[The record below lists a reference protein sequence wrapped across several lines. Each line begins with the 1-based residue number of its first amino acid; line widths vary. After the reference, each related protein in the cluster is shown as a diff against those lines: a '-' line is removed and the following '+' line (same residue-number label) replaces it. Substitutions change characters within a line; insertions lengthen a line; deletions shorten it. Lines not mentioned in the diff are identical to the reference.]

1 MDIIDLIKTKYGENC
16 RLRSPLTKSQYQ
28 NAKKILPKELCD
40 ILKVSNGIEE
50 IMTNP
55 NTDKKIVINHII
67 YTFSEI
73 KTYTDCYSYE
83 DNIEGFVFADNGIGD
98 VYVLKPDGSIT
109 LYEESYQSE
118 TPEADSLWDFFY
130 KLPDIS
136 DLN

>member
-1 MDIIDLIKTKYGENC
+1 MDIIDLIKSKYGENC

-55 NTDKKIVINHII
+55 NTNKKIVINHII

-83 DNIEGFVFADNGIGD
+83 DNIEGFVFADNGIGN

-118 TPEADSLWDFFY
+118 IPEAESLWDFFY

-136 DLN
+136 DSN